1 VTGNRSPITPET
13 RVGEFLDAF
22 PELEGVLLGLAPAF
36 EKLKNPILR
45 RTVAK
50 VATLQ
55 QAARIGGLDVR
66 DLVGRLRQ
74 AAGQTTID
82 TTDLE
87 DADAVTA
94 SGLFETTAP
103 GWFDDNRVEPPIDA
117 DAVLASGEHPL
128 GQVRRRLAAL
138 EPGRILALTSGFR
151 PVPLIDTLLRE
162 GYEVF
167 VRETA
172 GGQVTT
178 YFCRATGSPTRCR
191 P

>member
-1 VTGNRSPITPET
+1 MTGDRPSITPET
-13 RVGEFLDAF
+13 RVGDLIDAF
-22 PELEGVLLGLAPAF
+22 PELEATLLGLAPAF

-45 RTVAK
+45 KTVAK

-66 DLVGRLRQ
+66 DLVARLRQ
-74 AAGQTTID
+74 AAGQPALDGGNIRVGV
-82 TTDLE
+82 E
-87 DADAVTA
+87 GAAA
-94 SGLFETTAP
+94 GFHEQTAP
-103 GWFDDNRVEPPIDA
+103 AWFDEGRVDAPIDA
-117 DAVLASGEHPL
+117 DAILASGEHPL
-128 GQVRRRLAAL
+128 GLVRRRLAAL

-151 PVPLIDTLLRE
+151 PVPLIDTMLRE

-178 YFCRATGSPTRCR
+178 YFWRASWAR
-191 P
+191 